1 MAATKRTHT
10 YQFDK
15 SKCLFC
21 NCIRKNNDTKLI
33 NVSCPE
39 IQDTIVDIARALENH
54 ELFTKVLGTDLI
66 AAEAKY
72 HKNCFG
78 NALTK
83 SYRKRMA
90 SVETSDRQITYLK
103 KHSTFSL
110 TK

>member
-1 MAATKRTHT
+1 MITTGSKT
-10 YQFDK
+10 YQFGK

-21 NCIRKNNDTKLI
+21 NCIRKNNDIKLI
-33 NVSCPE
+33 NVSSQN
-39 IQDTIVDIARALENH
+39 IQDTTVDIARALENH
-54 ELFTKVLGTDLI
+54 ELLTKVLGIDLI

-72 HKNCFG
+72 HKNCLG

-83 SYRKRMA
+83 FSRKQMA
-90 SVETSDRQITYLK
+90 SVETSEQLDYVFE